1 MNKLPIIFLFA
12 VLLISAPVTVFADLK
27 VITAKESDLPFEL
40 SPSKFSNSP
49 SKFSNSVSKFSNSPS
64 KFSNSP
70 SKFDN
75 SPSKFENGKSG
86 NRRLLLEQEGSYF
99 YIGYYVW
106 GDDGLVNFFSP
117 NGTRMFYSPSDTD
130 ALFGGE
136 NGEFCGT
143 LATLKDEKVLVLTEK
158 GQLAFMKEGV
168 SLSNQPAGKPRRNS
182 GQYSGGS
189 SGHWIQENID
199 SGSMVVLEDGS
210 IWKIDPLDKI
220 EAMLWLPISNITI
233 IRSND
238 GSPGYDYLL
247 INTDDGEKAHAKYL
261 GSK

>member
-1 MNKLPIIFLFA
+1 MNKFLTIFVLI
-12 VLLISAPVTVFADLK
+12 VLLIAAPVSAFADLK
-27 VITAKESDLPFEL
+27 VIIARESDLPFEL

-49 SKFSNSVSKFSNSPS
+49 SKFSNSISKFSNSPS
-64 KFSNSP
+64 KFSNLPSKFNNSP

-75 SPSKFENGKSG
+75 GRSG
-86 NRRLLLEQEGSYF
+86 NRRLLLEQGGSYF

-106 GDDGLVNFFSP
+106 GDEGLINFFSSK
-117 NGTRMFYSPSDTD
+117 GKRLFYSPSETD

-136 NGEFCGT
+136 DGEFCGT
-143 LATLKDEKVLVLTEK
+143 LATLREQKVLVLTEK
-158 GQLAFMKEGV
+158 GQLAFMKEGIP
-168 SLSNQPAGKPRRNS
+168 LSNQPEGKLKPNTH
-182 GQYSGGS
+182 QYPGGS

-199 SGSMVVLEDGS
+199 SGSMIILEDSS
-210 IWKIDPLDKI
+210 IWQIDPLDKI
-220 EAMLWLPISNITI
+220 ETMLWLPVSNITI
-233 IRSND
+233 VISNN

>member
-1 MNKLPIIFLFA
+1 MIKLQITILFL
-12 VLLISAPVTVFADLK
+12 VLSIAAPAIVFADLK
-27 VITAKESDLPFEL
+27 IIVAKESDLPFEL

-49 SKFSNSVSKFSNSPS
+49 SKFSNSASKFSNSPS

-75 SPSKFENGKSG
+75 SSSKFDNGKSG
-86 NRRLLLEQEGSYF
+86 NRRLLLKKEGSYF

-106 GDDGLVNFFSP
+106 GEVGLINFFSS
-117 NGTRMFYSPSDTD
+117 NGERLFYSPSETD

-136 NGEFCGT
+136 DGEFCGT
-143 LATLKDEKVLVLTEK
+143 LATLKGEKVLVLTEK
-158 GQLAFMKEGV
+158 GQLAFIKEGI
-168 SLSNQPAGKPRRNS
+168 SLSSQPASKPKQNT

-189 SGHWIQENID
+189 SGHWIQENIE
-199 SGSMVVLEDGS
+199 SGSMMILEDGS

-220 EAMLWLPISNITI
+220 DAMLWLPISNITI
-233 IRSND
+233 ITSNS
-238 GSPGYDYLL
+238 GSLGYDYLL

>member
-1 MNKLPIIFLFA
+1 MKKLPISVLFL
-12 VLLISAPVTVFADLK
+12 VLLIASPVTAFADLK

-75 SPSKFENGKSG
+75 SPSKFDNGPSG
-86 NRRLLLEQEGSYF
+86 NRRLLLEKEGSYF
-99 YIGYYVW
+99 CIGYYVW
-106 GDDGLVNFFSP
+106 GDDGLINFFSS
-117 NGTRMFYSPSDTD
+117 NGERLFYSPAETD

-136 NGEFCGT
+136 DGEFCGT

-158 GQLAFMKEGV
+158 GQLAFVKEGI
-168 SLSNQPAGKPRRNS
+168 SLSSQPAAKPKQNTGK
-182 GQYSGGS
+182 YSGGS

-199 SGSMVVLEDGS
+199 SGSMMVLEDGS
-210 IWKIDPLDKI
+210 IWGIDPLDKI
-220 EAMLWLPISNITI
+220 DAMLWLPISNITI
-233 IRSND
+233 VTSDN
-238 GSPGYDYLL
+238 GSPGYEYLL

>member
-1 MNKLPIIFLFA
+1 MKRLQIGIVFLVFLVA
-12 VLLISAPVTVFADLK
+12 APATVFADLK
-27 VITAKESDLPFEL
+27 VIIAKESDLPFEL
-40 SPSKFSNSP
+40 SPTKFSNSP

-75 SPSKFENGKSG
+75 SPSKFDNGKSG
-86 NRRLLLEQEGSYF
+86 NRRLLLEREGDYF

-106 GDDGLVNFFSP
+106 GEDGLINFFSS
-117 NGTRMFYSPSDTD
+117 NGERLFYSPSETD

-136 NGEFCGT
+136 DGEFCGT
-143 LATLKDEKVLVLTEK
+143 LALLKDEKVLVLTEK
-158 GQLAFMKEGV
+158 GQLAFMKEGI
-168 SLSNQPAGKPRRNS
+168 SLSSQPASKPKQNS

-189 SGHWIQENID
+189 SGHWIQENVD
-199 SGSMVVLEDGS
+199 RGSMMILEDGS
-210 IWKIDPLDKI
+210 IWKIDPMDKI
-220 EAMLWLPISNITI
+220 DAMLWLPISNITI
-233 IRSND
+233 VTSDD
-238 GSPGYDYLL
+238 GKPGYDYLL

>member
-1 MNKLPIIFLFA
+1 MNKFPTIFVFL
-12 VLLISAPVTVFADLK
+12 VSLIAAPVSVFADLK
-27 VITAKESDLPFEL
+27 VIIAKEWELPFEL

-75 SPSKFENGKSG
+75 SPSKFDNGKSG
-86 NRRLLLEQEGSYF
+86 NRRLLLGQGGSYF

-106 GDDGLVNFFSP
+106 GDDGLINVFSSE
-117 NGTRMFYSPSDTD
+117 GKRLFYSPSETD

-136 NGEFCGT
+136 DGEFCGT
-143 LATLKDEKVLVLTEK
+143 LATFRGEKVLVLTEK
-158 GQLAFMKEGV
+158 GQLAFMKEGIP
-168 SLSNQPAGKPRRNS
+168 LSSQPEGKPKPNI

-199 SGSMVVLEDGS
+199 SGSMIVLEDGS

-220 EAMLWLPISNITI
+220 EAMLWLPISSITI
-233 IRSND
+233 VTSNN

-247 INTDDGEKAHAKYL
+247 INTDDREKAHAKYL